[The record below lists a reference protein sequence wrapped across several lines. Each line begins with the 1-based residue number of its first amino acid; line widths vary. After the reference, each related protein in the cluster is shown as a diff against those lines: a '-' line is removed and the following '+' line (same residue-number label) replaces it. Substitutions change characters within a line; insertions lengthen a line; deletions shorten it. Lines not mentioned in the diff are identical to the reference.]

1 MLLACPECGGRVS
14 DKAASCPA
22 CGYPVEE
29 IKKFHTLTVF
39 DPETM
44 AGETEQDNIAIEV
57 ATDFYGELLV
67 SGDGRVWNNG
77 GQVVARMKYKDR

>member
-1 MLLACPECGGRVS
+1 MLLSCPECGKSVS
-14 DKAASCPA
+14 DKALACPG

-29 IKKFHTLTVF
+29 MRKKNMLILF

-44 AGETEQDNIAIEV
+44 EGETESDNAAIEV

-67 SGDGRVWNNG
+67 SGDGRVWNDG
-77 GQVVARMKYKDR
+77 GQVVARMKYKVR